1 MKSYCFWAKV
11 IGLSVLIIV
20 ALAYLLFVG
29 GMEYLTAF
37 PGYLGGRYWVG
48 LFLHIAIMIICV
60 LYGVDR
66 IRLWVNY
73 NK

>member
-1 MKSYCFWAKV
+1 MKTHWFWAKV
-11 IGLSVLIIV
+11 ISLSSLIV
-20 ALAYLLFVG
+20 VSLAYLLFVG

-37 PGYLGGRYWVG
+37 PGYMGGRYWVG
-48 LFLHIAIMIICV
+48 LFLHIAIMVICV

-66 IRLWVNY
+66 IRFWVKQ